1 MRQESTTYV
10 NSSSLS
16 LKPNLPPIID
26 SFLKK
31 HKSENLI
38 LIDSLLGLS
47 KLFSVVNIFQYL
59 QLFSADVE
67 SICEC

>member
-1 MRQESTTYV
+1 
-10 NSSSLS
+10 
-16 LKPNLPPIID
+16 
-26 SFLKK
+26 
-31 HKSENLI
+31 
-38 LIDSLLGLS
+38 LLGLS